1 MFWHKS
7 LSGSK
12 GPHKLPWRGGDQKSV
27 GTSLVFTQHLTFNQA
42 HPATPTP
49 RRPIRKSALPT
60 HTNLSSGK
68 TSKCAPQGIGTVFNE
83 TVDIQYKAGFRC
95 PMLWLD
101 TLIHHEVITV
111 LSLGTTCPHSY
122 CSVTD
127 HIPYVMSHCQGI
139 WIVSQMTQR
148 LTSHPIPKS
157 DKVIPEAVP
166 YKGSFTDPQG
176 CPLSLF
182 FLLFLVV
189 LDLCCCVRAFLQL
202 RKERTTLCCCV
213 GSHCSSFSLQNSGC
227 RHMGFSN
234 CSVGAQ

>member
-49 RRPIRKSALPT
+49 WSPIRKSALPT

-68 TSKCAPQGIGTVFNE
+68 TSKCTPQGIGTVFNE

-176 CPLSLF
+176 SPMSLF